1 MSRLAGR
8 TVLAVFAHPDDES
21 IACGGTLARMSDEGA
36 HVVLVCASRGER
48 GSLAGPTPD
57 DDLAKT
63 RSHELRDAAAILGVA
78 EVLIFDHPDGDLR
91 WAHVSELHAQLLMT
105 VRHYSP
111 DAVITF
117 GEDGLYWHV
126 DHIGV
131 HERTT
136 TALLSLG
143 PAAPPLYFVTMPR
156 GIMRAVV
163 DAATA
168 RGWTSPPNGFW
179 SLAPEAFGDAAAPP
193 SVVVHVEDWVPKK
206 LAAIRCH
213 RSQMGAGHPFASVE
227 TAEARRWLGTEYF
240 RRASVLDRGGRLL
253 EDMGDAFD

>member
-1 MSRLAGR
+1 VTRLTGR

-36 HVVLVCASRGER
+36 HVILVCASRGER
-48 GSLAGPTPD
+48 GSIAGPARD
-57 DDLAKT
+57 EELAEA
-63 RSHELRDAAAILGVA
+63 RSQELRDAATTLGVA

-126 DHIGV
+126 DHIAV

-143 PAAPPLYFVTMPR
+143 PAAPPLYYVTMPR

-168 RGWTSPPNGFW
+168 RGWTAPPNGFW
-179 SLAPEAFGDAAAPP
+179 SLSPDAFGEAAAPP
-193 SVVVHVEDWVPKK
+193 SVVVHVEDWVLRK

-213 RSQMGAGHPFASVE
+213 RSQMGAGHPFANVE
-227 TAEARRWLGTEYF
+227 TAEVRRWLGTEYF
-240 RRASVLDRGGRLL
+240 RRARILGRGGTLL
-253 EDMGDAFD
+253 EDLGNAFA

>member
-1 MSRLAGR
+1 MTRLAGR

-48 GSLAGPTPD
+48 GSIAGPALD
-57 DDLAKT
+57 DDLAT
-63 RSHELRDAAAILGVA
+63 ARAHELRDAAAALGIA

-111 DAVITF
+111 DALITF
-117 GEDGLYWHV
+117 GADGLYWHV

-143 PAAPPLYFVTMPR
+143 PAAPALYYVTMPR

-168 RGWTSPPNGFW
+168 RGWTAPPNGFW

-193 SVVVHVEDWVPKK
+193 SVVVHVEDWVPRK
-206 LAAIRCH
+206 LAAILCH
-213 RSQMGAGHPFASVE
+213 RSQMGTGHPFATVDA
-227 TAEARRWLGTEYF
+227 AEATRWLGTEYF
-240 RRASVLDRGGRLL
+240 RRASIVGSGGRLL
-253 EDMGDAFD
+253 EEMGIAFD